1 MNYKQARELIEEAL
15 EQLDEVESVSD
26 RERVANP
33 SKHAMEKYH
42 LNRLLRVAG
51 RFNATKLRHSGSRE
65 EAAHRLTHMIG
76 AKGGNARVSSADD
89 GHKVGTPHRVLPNR
103 VDTIRGH
110 EHMTTQNIGG
120 DDRAQHAKAA
130 NSLRRRIRGK
140 SRIERE
146 HPLEEAL
153 EQLEENKNVAVAA
166 YKKLKRTNST
176 GQTPPATNQ
185 ERAAR
190 ELSAGMAIL
199 RNRLGN
205 ETRPRLSTLA
215 LRAEEALSTL
225 LEFDPNRGAEGRKD
239 PKALDFKDAHTKGL
253 PGAERNAHKKFASLS
268 PAGKHRLT
276 SYSAGRAFARNQ
288 GDYDPADHRTGG
300 EAARSPDVRK
310 DRRTQDEARFRRE
323 QRRAALE
330 EGAVK
335 AAGEDFIY
343 ALHPDVVAAIKS
355 RGSAEKQ
362 SGKSI
367 ASTLAKHKVK
377 PFMGHHRHSVDVIKM
392 MFDGIHGD
400 LKEAANPAVQSV
412 VEAIL
417 SGDAARRSMLIR
429 KRREAMETER
439 RLGVE
444 KREGRSLGTFAKMV
458 VTPTENIP
466 AHIDP
471 TKRLKKRTTD
481 KRGIVPVKKPDF
493 DTPEEAA
500 KHNQK
505 VAHDIISAIHAKP
518 HGTPVN
524 LYGRKR
530 GEGTDAKERKVRV
543 SKKRI
548 MGQDVHVIHGTDRQ
562 VHLNPSGAGLQVIDA
577 KSKRMILDR
586 GNDADW

>member
-15 EQLDEVESVSD
+15 EEMAQTPSRRKQIHGQRKELLNKLYSTHSSDIEALRKLYPELHKLDKAEWG
-26 RERVANP
+26 
-33 SKHAMEKYH
+33 EKRSGWTY
-42 LNRLLRVAG
+42 G
-51 RFNATKLRHSGSRE
+51 RDGKKLRLGKK
-65 EAAHRLTHMIG
+65 
-76 AKGGNARVSSADD
+76 AKKIN
-89 GHKVGTPHRVLPNR
+89 
-103 VDTIRGH
+103 
-110 EHMTTQNIGG
+110 
-120 DDRAQHAKAA
+120 
-130 NSLRRRIRGK
+130 
-140 SRIERE
+140 
-146 HPLEEAL
+146 
-153 EQLEENKNVAVAA
+153 
-166 YKKLKRTNST
+166 
-176 GQTPPATNQ
+176 
-185 ERAAR
+185 
-190 ELSAGMAIL
+190 
-199 RNRLGN
+199 
-205 ETRPRLSTLA
+205 
-215 LRAEEALSTL
+215 
-225 LEFDPNRGAEGRKD
+225 
-239 PKALDFKDAHTKGL
+239 
-253 PGAERNAHKKFASLS
+253 
-268 PAGKHRLT
+268 
-276 SYSAGRAFARNQ
+276 
-288 GDYDPADHRTGG
+288 
-300 EAARSPDVRK
+300 
-310 DRRTQDEARFRRE
+310 
-323 QRRAALE
+323 

-335 AAGEDFIY
+335 DMMHDWIEKLPKGAVSE
-343 ALHPDVVAAIKS
+343 IKS

-362 SGKSI
+362 SGKRI
-367 ASTLAKHKVK
+367 ASTLAKHKVEHL
-377 PFMGHHRHSVDVIKM
+377 MGHPRHGVDAVKM

-400 LKEAANPAVQSV
+400 LNETALGEMAQTPARRKQIVDKQGDLMLHVNALTPEPYASISSSALSGLDKLRLGFLRQHTNLEKVGKRERASGWTYDIDGKKLRLGKKVKKAKKITEEAANPAVQSV

-429 KRREAMETER
+429 KRREARETER

-493 DTPEEAA
+493 DTPEDAV
-500 KHNQK
+500 KHNTK

-586 GNDADW
+586 GDDADW